1 MAQDFDYIIA
11 GAGCAGLSLLIH
23 LQDAGLTNGKKI
35 LLVDKAP
42 KQGND
47 RTWCFWETKP
57 GLFEHVVAHTWPT
70 VSFFS
75 NTWKGGEL
83 DIRPYQYKMIRSG
96 AFYAY
101 CMEKISGDP
110 AITVLYAP
118 ITAIYNAP
126 PGMASVVAGGEAFTA
141 RYVFNSILMETP
153 EVTEKQYYLLQ
164 HFKGWMI
171 ESPKPAFDPG
181 KATLM
186 DFRVGQEEGTTF
198 VYVLPLSE
206 TKALVE
212 YTLFTASLLK
222 PEVYD
227 EQLRNYIA
235 SFLKLEAYSVEE
247 EEFGIIPMT
256 NFRFPVSEG
265 NIIYIGTAGGQTKA
279 SSGYTFRY
287 IQEHSVR
294 LVRALRDNVHPAA
307 AGGMPARF
315 RFYDSVLLNILRH
328 RTLEGADI
336 FTDLFKK
343 GNAARVLRFL
353 DNKTSFP
360 EDLDIMRRLPT
371 FPFLKAAL
379 KELF

>member
-1 MAQDFDYIIA
+1 MEKDFDYIIA

-23 LQDAGLTNGKKI
+23 LQEAGLTKGKKI

-57 GLFEHVVAHTWPT
+57 GLFEPVVAHTWPT

-83 DIRPYQYKMIRSG
+83 DIKPYQYKMIRSG

-101 CMEKISGDP
+101 CMEKIAGDP

-118 ITAIYNAP
+118 ITAIDNAP
-126 PGMASVVAGGEAFTA
+126 AGMASVIAGGEAFTA
-141 RYVFNSILMETP
+141 RYVFNSILPAQP
-153 EVTEKQYYLLQ
+153 EVSDKQHYLLQ
-164 HFKGWMI
+164 HFKGWII
-171 ESPKPAFDPG
+171 EAAGPAFHPE

-186 DFRVGQEEGTTF
+186 DFRVGQEEGSTF
-198 VYVLPLSE
+198 VYVLPLTE

-212 YTLFTASLLK
+212 YTLFTASLLE

-235 SFLKLEAYSVEE
+235 SFLKLNDYTVEE
-247 EEFGIIPMT
+247 EEFGVIPMT

-265 NIIYIGTAGGQTKA
+265 NIIYTGTAGGQTKA

-287 IQEHSVR
+287 IQEHSLR
-294 LVRALRDNVHPAA
+294 LVKALRDNVHPSA

-315 RFYDSVLLNILRH
+315 RFYDSVLLHILRH

-371 FPFLKAAL
+371 MPFLRAAL

>member
-1 MAQDFDYIIA
+1 MEQAFDYIIA

-23 LQDAGLTNGKKI
+23 LQDAGLTKGKKI

-57 GLFEHVVAHTWPT
+57 GLFEPIVAHTWPT

-101 CMEKISGDP
+101 CMEKINKDP

-118 ITAIYNAP
+118 VTGFKHNENGSASLISDGKEYRAP
-126 PGMASVVAGGEAFTA
+126 
-141 RYVFNSILMETP
+141 YIFNSILAGKP
-153 EVTEKQYYLLQ
+153 EVTDKQHYLLQ

-171 ESPKPAFDPG
+171 ESPKPVFDPG

-227 EQLRNYIA
+227 EQLRNYIS

-294 LVRALRDNVHPAA
+294 LVKALRDNVHPAA

>member
-23 LQDAGLTNGKKI
+23 LQDAGLTKGKKI

-57 GLFEHVVAHTWPT
+57 GLFESVVAHTWPT

-75 NTWKGGEL
+75 STWEGEL
-83 DIRPYQYKMIRSG
+83 HISPYQYKMIRSG

-101 CMEKISGDP
+101 CMEKISNDP

-118 ITAIYNAP
+118 VTGFQSNN
-126 PGMASVVAGGEAFTA
+126 GSASIVAGGNEYRA
-141 RYVFNSILMETP
+141 RYVFNSILPAQP
-153 EVTEKQYYLLQ
+153 EVADKQHYLLQ
-164 HFKGWMI
+164 HFKGWII
-171 ESPKPAFDPG
+171 EAARPAFHPG

-198 VYVLPLSE
+198 VYVLPLTE

-212 YTLFTASLLK
+212 YTLFTASLLE

-227 EQLRNYIA
+227 QQLRNYIA
-235 SFLKLEAYSVEE
+235 SFLKLEDYTVEE
-247 EEFGIIPMT
+247 EEFGVIPMT
-256 NFRFPVSEG
+256 NFRFPISEG

-294 LVRALRDNVHPAA
+294 LVKALRDNVHPSV

-315 RFYDSVLLNILRH
+315 RFYDSVLLHILRH

>member
-1 MAQDFDYIIA
+1 MEADFDYIIA
-11 GAGCAGLSLLIH
+11 GAGCAGLSLLVH
-23 LQDAGLTNGKKI
+23 LQEAGLTKGKKI

-57 GLFEHVVAHTWPT
+57 GLFESVVAHTWPT

-75 NTWKGGEL
+75 NRWEGEL
-83 DIRPYQYKMIRSG
+83 NIDPYQYKMVRSG

-101 CMEKISGDP
+101 CMERIAADP
-110 AITVLYAP
+110 AIKVLYAP
-118 ITAIYNAP
+118 VTAIYNTPA
-126 PGMASVVAGGEAFTA
+126 GMASVVAGGTAFTA
-141 RYVFNSILMETP
+141 RYVFNSILMEAP
-153 EVTEKQYYLLQ
+153 QVTAKEHYLLQ
-164 HFKGWMI
+164 HFKGWII
-171 ESPKPAFDPG
+171 EADKPAFDPG

-186 DFRVGQEEGTTF
+186 DFRIGQEEGTTF
-198 VYVLPLSE
+198 VYVLPLTE

-227 EQLRNYIA
+227 EQLRNYIS
-235 SFLKLEAYSVEE
+235 SFLKLEKYSVAE
-247 EEFGIIPMT
+247 EEFGVIPMT
-256 NFRFPVSEG
+256 NFKFPVSEG
-265 NIIYIGTAGGQTKA
+265 NIVFTGTAGGQTKA

-287 IQEHSVR
+287 IQEHSAR
-294 LVRALRDNVHPAA
+294 LVIALRENVHPSA

-315 RFYDSVLLNILRH
+315 RFYDSVLLHILRY

-336 FTDLFKK
+336 FTDLFKN

-371 FPFLKAAL
+371 FPFLKAAI